1 MNRTTIQFCG
11 FGGQGIVL
19 SSVILGTAAVTKA
32 GLNGVQTQSYG
43 SEARG
48 GECQAELILSQ
59 GPINSPLAE
68 RVDILIAMSQ
78 SALDKYLDRLQP
90 GGVLIIDPELVG
102 APAACAD
109 DQKDIHLAQVPA
121 TRIASELGARIA
133 ANMVMLGFL
142 QQATGLLSEDALI
155 DTIRDNVPP
164 RFLELNLQAAAQG
177 MALARETGFKVEV

>member
-1 MNRTTIQFCG
+1 MDRTTIQFCG

-68 RVDILIAMSQ
+68 RVDILVAMSQ
-78 SALDKYLDRLQP
+78 SALNKYLERLRP
-90 GGVLIIDPELVG
+90 GGTLIIDPELVDV
-102 APAACAD
+102 PAAYTGG
-109 DQKDIHLAQVPA
+109 QGGKSLAQVPA
-121 TRIASELGARIA
+121 TRIASDLGARIA

-142 QQATGLLSEDALI
+142 QQATGILSKDALT
-155 DTIRDNVPP
+155 DTIRDNVPS
-164 RFLELNLQAAAQG
+164 RFLEVNLEAAAQG
-177 MALARETGFKVEV
+177 MALARETGFQVEV